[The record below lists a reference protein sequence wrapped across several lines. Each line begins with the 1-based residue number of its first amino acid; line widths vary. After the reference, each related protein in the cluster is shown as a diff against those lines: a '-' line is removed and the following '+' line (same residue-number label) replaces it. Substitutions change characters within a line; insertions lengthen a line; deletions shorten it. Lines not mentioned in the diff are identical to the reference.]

1 MKRFALLLAALLLL
15 VGCSGGSP
23 SEGTALASMSAYPE
37 TLELQPGENSAIQ
50 VVLTPADAKEQ
61 DLLWVSSN
69 SSVATVDDSG
79 KVQGVGAGNC
89 TITAASKAYSEIS
102 CTVSVTVGGAQ
113 QPTQAEPTTTS
124 APTQGGTETQVV
136 YVRETNPDAV
146 YPAYA
151 LTEGEVARMDG
162 ETLQFTINQ
171 IYAKNGYIFRTD
183 SLQAYFSQMP
193 WYAPVSNDTGS
204 LRMSTLD
211 RNNLNLLVRYRDQL
225 PNRDSISQMG
235 WLWTRYAVDER
246 LSESYVRNLSGAD
259 IQLLINTIYAKNGY
273 IFQDS
278 ALQALF
284 SGQSWYQG
292 VTRDAASISF
302 NSTDQ
307 ANLRLLTA
315 HR

>member
-89 TITAASKAYSEIS
+89 T
-102 CTVSVTVGGAQ
+102 
-113 QPTQAEPTTTS
+113 TTP

-183 SLQAYFSQMP
+183 SLQAYFAQMP
-193 WYAPVSNDTGS
+193 WYAPVSNDAGS

>member
-1 MKRFALLLAALLLL
+1 MKRFALCLAALLLL
-15 VGCSGGSP
+15 AGCSGESP
-23 SEGTALASMSAYPE
+23 SAGTATQSISAYPE
-37 TLELQPGENSAIQ
+37 TLELQSGGSGDIQ
-50 VVLTPADAKEQ
+50 VVMTPAGDQAK

-79 KVQGVGAGNC
+79 KVQAVGAGSC
-89 TITAASKAYSEIS
+89 TITAASKTDSEVS

-113 QPTQAEPTTTS
+113 PQTQPAQ
-124 APTQGGTETQVV
+124 APTQNNTDTTVV
-136 YVRETNPDAV
+136 YVRETDPASV

-151 LTEGEVARMDG
+151 LTEGEVSRMDG

-193 WYAPVSNDTGS
+193 WYTPVSNNTGS
-204 LRMSTLD
+204 LRLSSLD
-211 RNNLNLLVRYRDQL
+211 RSNLNLLVRYRDQI

-235 WLWTRYAVDER
+235 QLWTVDAVKGQ

-284 SGQSWYQG
+284 SGQSWYHG
-292 VTRDAASISF
+292 VTHDAASISF

>member
-1 MKRFALLLAALLLL
+1 
-15 VGCSGGSP
+15 
-23 SEGTALASMSAYPE
+23 
-37 TLELQPGENSAIQ
+37 
-50 VVLTPADAKEQ
+50 
-61 DLLWVSSN
+61 
-69 SSVATVDDSG
+69 
-79 KVQGVGAGNC
+79 
-89 TITAASKAYSEIS
+89 
-102 CTVSVTVGGAQ
+102 
-113 QPTQAEPTTTS
+113 
-124 APTQGGTETQVV
+124 
-136 YVRETNPDAV
+136 
-146 YPAYA
+146 
-151 LTEGEVARMDG
+151 MDG